1 MMLEMRFSIVWV
13 VVAALSGQLL
23 CLSLIVGAIPTSTST
38 SEHHR
43 SLEDVDGITACAECQ
58 SSLGLQC
65 VGRTIS
71 DENCDKCSKGQTFWP
86 CNLKKECWC
95 WDTSGP
101 RDPGDE
107 DDKSRAC
114 SGCGRGSTSEVC
126 ASNQNSL
133 VPVGDEECAKC
144 MEGQSFWPCDDPD
157 LCWCWDTTKP
167 KKPPAPASGLS
178 LSVEIDPNIPSPCDI
193 FTRKMFDTIAP
204 NSTFPYTYEGLCN
217 AINDYNRDH
226 TEKFAAMGTEDHI
239 RAEIAAFLGN
249 TAHESDDFEAGREYL
264 ACGDRKE
271 VDGKVYCKPCNN
283 DLYDWAENICS
294 VSMVDQNAPYNSY
307 CQPSFEPPEGCVCDT
322 ITQVEESG
330 PLAGYVE
337 ASKVFYGRGAI
348 QLSWNYNYIR
358 ASYALTGK
366 AETFCD
372 DPELVATEP
381 EYAWGR

>member
-1 MMLEMRFSIVWV
+1 MQTKPHQYHRDLEEI
-13 VVAALSGQLL
+13 
-23 CLSLIVGAIPTSTST
+23 
-38 SEHHR
+38 
-43 SLEDVDGITACAECQ
+43 DGTTACADCP
-58 SSLGLQC
+58 SSQGKQC
-65 VGRTIS
+65 VGRTVL
-71 DENCDKCSKGQTFWP
+71 DDNCENCSNGQTFWP

-95 WDTSGP
+95 WDTAGL

-107 DDKSRAC
+107 ADKNRAC
-114 SGCGRGSTSEVC
+114 SGCGRDADTETC

-178 LSVEIDPNIPSPCDI
+178 LSIDIDPNVPTPCEL
-193 FTRKMFDTIAP
+193 FSSKMFDTIAP
-204 NSTFPYTYEGLCN
+204 NSTFPYTYEGLCK
-217 AINDYNRDH
+217 AIDDYNTHH
-226 TEKFAAMGTEDHI
+226 TEKFAAMGTLDHI
-239 RAEIAAFLGN
+239 RHEIAGFLGN
-249 TAHESDDFEAGREYL
+249 TLHESDDFEAGREYL

-283 DLYDWAENICS
+283 DLYDWVGGSGCS

-322 ITQVEESG
+322 ITQVEEVG

-358 ASYALTGK
+358 ASYSLTGESN
-366 AETFCD
+366 AFCE
-372 DPELVATEP
+372 DPEVVATNP
-381 EYAWGR
+381 EFAWGSAIYFWYV